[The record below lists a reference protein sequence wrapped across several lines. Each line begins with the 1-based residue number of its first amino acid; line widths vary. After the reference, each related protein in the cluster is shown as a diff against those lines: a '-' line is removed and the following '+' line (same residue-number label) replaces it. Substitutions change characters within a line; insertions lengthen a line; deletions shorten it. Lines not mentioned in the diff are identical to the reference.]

1 MHRTIPLRRAG
12 TPGTTRDAAPADA
25 PRGPALTR
33 RSFLRGTAVL
43 TGTIASGTLLA
54 TLAPSRTWAAEMRVF
69 DGPEAAKLLRL
80 TQVIFPHENMPE
92 AINALAVVDLDTA
105 AFGDAG
111 MADTPMAKALRDG
124 LVRLDE
130 EAGGDWMAAG
140 PNAQL
145 AAVEAIVDTEC
156 FRTVRGRCITSLYD
170 NDLAYAHFGYG
181 GEAFSHGGYIG
192 RGFDDLAWLPDPPQ
206 EASPS
211 MFATEAP
218 TEETK

>member
-1 MHRTIPLRRAG
+1 MHRTIPLRSAG
-12 TPGTTRDAAPADA
+12 AVAPPDA

-43 TGTIASGTLLA
+43 TGTLASGTLLA

-69 DGPEAAKLLRL
+69 DEPEARKLLRL

-105 AFGDAG
+105 AYGDAG
-111 MADTPMAKALRDG
+111 MADTPMAKAIRDG

-130 EAGGDWMAAG
+130 EADGDWMAAS
-140 PNAQL
+140 PEEQL
-145 AAVEAIVDTEC
+145 AAVEAITDTEL
-156 FRTVRGRCITSLYD
+156 FQTVRGRCITSLYD
-170 NDLAYAHFGYG
+170 NDLAYAHFGYE
-181 GEAFSHGGYIG
+181 GEAFTKGGYIG
-192 RGFDDLAWLPDPPQ
+192 RGFDDLAWLPDPPE

-211 MFATEAP
+211 MFATDPAK
-218 TEETK
+218 EETK